1 MSDIFD
7 ELNKNKPLQG
17 FNSLTEAEAARLP
30 LNYQGKQQT
39 PQGLLV
45 AAEDKYNQY
54 KQGQGEAER
63 QKTRDSIPG
72 MLGLDALASV
82 VKAPAQE
89 LYYLFGG
96 GTDTEKERFFT
107 NAPKSYPD
115 GSVRP
120 FPGGG
125 FRENISDEDVLALEL
140 EKQKYMQN
148 YITNQ
153 TTDWEAYKKRREE

>member
-72 MLGLDALASV
+72 MLGLDALASL
-82 VKAPAQE
+82 VKAPIQD
-89 LYYLFGG
+89 LYYSLGG
-96 GTDTEKERFFT
+96 GTATEKERFF
-107 NAPKSYPD
+107 NAPKTFPD

-120 FPGGG
+120 LGGG
-125 FRENISDEDVLALEL
+125 FQENISDEDVLALEL

>member
-1 MSDIFD
+1 
-7 ELNKNKPLQG
+7 
-17 FNSLTEAEAARLP
+17 
-30 LNYQGKQQT
+30 
-39 PQGLLV
+39 
-45 AAEDKYNQY
+45 
-54 KQGQGEAER
+54 
-63 QKTRDSIPG
+63 

-120 FPGGG
+120 FPGG
-125 FRENISDEDVLALEL
+125 
-140 EKQKYMQN
+140 
-148 YITNQ
+148 
-153 TTDWEAYKKRREE
+153 

>member
-17 FNSLTEAEAARLP
+17 FGSLTEQEAARLP

-54 KQGQGEAER
+54 KQVQGEAER

-72 MLGLDALASV
+72 MLGLDALASL
-82 VKAPAQE
+82 VKAPIQD
-89 LYYLFGG
+89 LYYSLGG
-96 GTDTEKERFFT
+96 GTATEKERFF
-107 NAPKSYPD
+107 NAPKTFPD

-120 FPGGG
+120 LGGG
-125 FRENISDEDVLALEL
+125 FQENISDEDVLALEL